1 LSNKPRANTPE
12 EKRKEAEKLAILFL
26 GDPDNGIEPK
36 RPTEIQRILG
46 FKSDKT
52 YKDRKKLA
60 IDLGLLKKDNFGRVV
75 KPDLTPLDKF
85 KTFKDQDV
93 LKKNPLIEKW
103 WKKKSKKNNNKGTKQ
118 QFTMLRN
125 LIAFFNTVK
134 ITPEMLVAQKNSDYV
149 VEMRDLFMEHYFN
162 KTDWRL
168 TKTKHGDFESKKYNL
183 NQALN
188 SFCNMNGIVWERG
201 TEEMSRKV
209 VGHGKYKKVRFTK
222 EDFKRAEEWLIKFFG
237 IDSDEYRWFWIG
249 VETCSRA
256 GALMVMK
263 LDYEEVLNKDGSTK
277 SLHLETFESKLE
289 HTKAGGEVEKFVR
302 RKNTIISVKAL
313 RKRGAH
319 LIYENKKGLSRLQ
332 LMKYFTETMKS
343 LYTFLG
349 KDEKDFFFIRPNHT
363 LRHLGAQYW
372 LLKSDFRDFNIVAKI
387 GDWGTVKE
395 MVDSYGDTP
404 PEVFQRTLDG
414 YEYDD

>member
-1 LSNKPRANTPE
+1 MSNKPRANTPE
-12 EKRKEAEKLAILFL
+12 EKRKEAEKLAMLFL

-36 RPTEIQRILG
+36 RPTDIQRILG

-60 IDLGLLKKDNFGRVV
+60 IELGLLKKDNFGKVV

-85 KTFKDQDV
+85 KTFRDQDA
-93 LKKNPLIEKW
+93 LKKNPLMEKW
-103 WKKKSKKNNNKGTKQ
+103 WKKKSRKNNNKGTKQ

-134 ITPEMLVAQKNSDYV
+134 ITPEMLVAQKSTDYV
-149 VEMRDLFMEHYFN
+149 VKQRDLFMDAYHE

-168 TKTKHGDFESKKYNL
+168 TDSKHGDYESKKYNL

-201 TEEMSRKV
+201 SEEMSRKV
-209 VGHGKYKKVRFTK
+209 VGHGKYKFVRFTK
-222 EDFKRAEEWLIKFFG
+222 EEFKQADKYLIEKFG

-263 LDYEEVLNKDGSTK
+263 LDYEEVFFKDGSTK
-277 SLHLETFESKLE
+277 SLHMKTFESKLE
-289 HTKAGGEVEKFVR
+289 HSKAGGDVEIFVR
-302 RKNTIISVKAL
+302 RKNTIASIKAL
-313 RKRGAH
+313 RKRGCH
-319 LIYENKKGLSRLQ
+319 LIYENKQGLSRGK
-332 LMKYFTETMKS
+332 LMKYFTVTMTD
-343 LYTFLG
+343 LYLFLG
-349 KDEKDFFFIRPNHT
+349 KDTKDFFFIRPNHT

-372 LLKSDFRDFNIVAKI
+372 LLKSDFKDFTIVAKI
-387 GDWGTVKE
+387 GHWGTVKE
-395 MVDSYGDTP
+395 MIDSYGDTP
-404 PEVFQRTLDG
+404 PDVFQRTLDA
-414 YEYDD
+414 YDYDD